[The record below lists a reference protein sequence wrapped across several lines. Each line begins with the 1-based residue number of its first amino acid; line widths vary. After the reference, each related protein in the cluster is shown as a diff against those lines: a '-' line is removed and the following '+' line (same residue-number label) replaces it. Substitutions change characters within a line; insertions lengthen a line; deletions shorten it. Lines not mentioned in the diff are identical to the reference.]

1 MIFIITISDPNENII
16 FKDLFLMD
24 SELEVNTKFQFL
36 EETKQLDETLPEF
49 HLEIKTIK
57 EKLIKASTS
66 SITTIQNY
74 KEKIYDLIIEKL
86 KENQQQNTH

>member
-36 EETKQLDETLPEF
+36 EETEQPDETLPEF
-49 HLEIKTIK
+49 HLEIKTIR